1 MKYRWGCERATPL
14 LVIPTPSRLLWAFKE
29 SLPFP
34 LSWFRRMNDGI
45 TIVLKTLI
53 LKDEWRKHLFV
64 GSSFV
69 LVIGGSSMIA
79 LRVLRAIPGT
89 MMECAVRGAS
99 AVRFPRRIVPNGYAG
114 TALRALYSS
123 SRKQSSR
130 IQKQQASF
138 SQARDN
144 SESID
149 PSLLSIEE
157 ACNLLR
163 SRDLSI
169 PDVGFRHLPLW
180 LGRASS
186 SFDGLSKRC

>member
-1 MKYRWGCERATPL
+1 M
-14 LVIPTPSRLLWAFKE
+14 IPTPSRLLWAFRE
-29 SLPFP
+29 SPPFP
-34 LSWFRRMNDGI
+34 LSWFRRMNNGI
-45 TIVLKTLI
+45 VIVLTTLI

-89 MMECAVRGAS
+89 MMKGAARGAS
-99 AVRFPRRIVPNGYAG
+99 AVRFPGRMVPNGYAG
-114 TALRALYSS
+114 TALRAFYSS
-123 SRKQSSR
+123 LRKQSSR
-130 IQKQQASF
+130 IQKHQASF
-138 SQARDN
+138 SEARGN

-157 ACNLLR
+157 ACDLLR

-186 SFDGLSKRC
+186 SFYGLSKRH

>member
-1 MKYRWGCERATPL
+1 
-14 LVIPTPSRLLWAFKE
+14 
-29 SLPFP
+29 
-34 LSWFRRMNDGI
+34 MNDGI

-163 SRDLSI
+163 SRDLAI

-186 SFDGLSKRC
+186 SFDGLSKRR

>member
-1 MKYRWGCERATPL
+1 
-14 LVIPTPSRLLWAFKE
+14 
-29 SLPFP
+29 
-34 LSWFRRMNDGI
+34 MNDGI

-79 LRVLRAIPGT
+79 LRVLMAMPGT

-99 AVRFPRRIVPNGYAG
+99 AVRFPGRTAPNGYAG
-114 TALRALYSS
+114 TALRALCSS

-130 IQKQQASF
+130 IQKQQTSF
-138 SQARDN
+138 SEARDS

-157 ACNLLR
+157 ACDLLR
-163 SRDLSI
+163 SRDLAI

-186 SFDGLSKRC
+186 SFDGLSKRR